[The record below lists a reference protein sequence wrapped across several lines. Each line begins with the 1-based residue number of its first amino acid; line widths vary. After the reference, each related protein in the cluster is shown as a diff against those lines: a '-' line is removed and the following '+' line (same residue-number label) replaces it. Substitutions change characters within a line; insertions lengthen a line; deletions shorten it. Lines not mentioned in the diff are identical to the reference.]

1 MRERPSCA
9 VELRNFSVW
18 RAAVLGVALTA
29 IATLAAWAGLALAN
43 PVSGSVLVAVA
54 AAALAVAS
62 AVAAV
67 SLMRVEPGTLSSVDG
82 AWSYTVRRDG
92 AERIESGVLSVAL
105 DLGSFMLL
113 TLVHVDLPHRRARRW
128 LPVQR
133 RGLESG
139 WHALRCAVYSP
150 PPVTPDRAAA
160 SGPLSE

>member
-1 MRERPSCA
+1 MRERPSCV
-9 VELRNFSVW
+9 VELRRFGVW
-18 RAAVLGVALTA
+18 RSAVLGVALTA
-29 IATLAAWAGLALAN
+29 IATLAAWGGLALAN
-43 PVSGSVLVAVA
+43 PASGSVLVVVA

-62 AVAAV
+62 AVVAA

-82 AWSYTVRRDG
+82 AWSFTIRRDG

-105 DLGSFMLL
+105 DLGAFMLL
-113 TLVHVDLPHRRARRW
+113 TLVRDDPPHRRARRW

-160 SGPLSE
+160 SGTLTE